1 MTWSCVAYVKK
12 YRQIQETDMI
22 YKFLLGL
29 NKELD
34 EVRGRVFGTKS
45 MPNLRQVFS
54 KVRREESCRRV
65 MLGTSASST
74 VEGSALAT
82 RFSSD
87 PKPTG
92 GPDLTW
98 YSSKE
103 DRQTMVRSL
112 QTVRSHERYLPE
124 DPWQTYGLE
133 TKLKREH
140 NYK

>member
-1 MTWSCVAYVKK
+1 
-12 YRQIQETDMI
+12 MI

-92 GPDLTW
+92 GPDL
-98 YSSKE
+98 
-103 DRQTMVRSL
+103 VF
-112 QTVRSHERYLPE
+112 
-124 DPWQTYGLE
+124 
-133 TKLKREH
+133 LKRRPADH
-140 NYK
+140 GAITANGPVTRKILAGRSMANLRIGNQAQKGT